1 MKPEAN
7 LSGLFVPLVTP
18 FTDDLRLAPDALGRL
33 ADEALSVGG
42 ARGLVALGTTAEAAT
57 LTTEEKQ
64 DVVRICSAACRAHGA
79 PLIVGVGTND
89 TVAAITTLRE
99 LAQSGDVTAALV
111 PAPPYIRPGEA
122 GTLAHFTAL
131 AEHGGLPLV
140 VYDIPYRTGQP
151 LSTGTLHALRNIP
164 EVVGVKYATG
174 AIDAATMEL
183 LGSSAPGFSVLGGD
197 DAVISPLLAAGARGG
212 ILASANVRTAD
223 YAELISL
230 WQSDATGPARRL
242 GAELARLSTAL
253 FAEPNPTVI
262 KGLLHA
268 QGRIPSPAVRLP
280 LLAASADSVRRAAD
294 LATAWTGQDLHEA
307 GVQSS
312 GPLFSAVPSS
322 ASSTWRS
329 LRPSEPTS
337 MK

>member
-7 LSGLFVPLVTP
+7 LTGLFVPLVTP
-18 FTDDLRLAPDALGRL
+18 FTDDLRLAPDALARL
-33 ADEALSVGG
+33 AEEALSTGG

-57 LTTEEKQ
+57 LTDEEKRT
-64 DVVRICSAACRAHGA
+64 VVRVCAAACRAHGA

-89 TVAAITTLRE
+89 TAAAITALRE
-99 LAQSGDVTAALV
+99 LAERGDVAAALV
-111 PAPPYIRPGEA
+111 PAPPYTRPGEA

-151 LSTGTLHALRNIP
+151 LGVGSMRALSRLP
-164 EVVGVKYATG
+164 QVVGVKYATG
-174 AIDAATMEL
+174 AIDAATVEL
-183 LGSSAPGFSVLGGD
+183 LGSPSPDFAVLGGD
-197 DAVISPLLAAGARGG
+197 DAVISPLLAAGAHGG

-230 WQSDATGPARRL
+230 WRRDAAGPARRL
-242 GAELARLSTAL
+242 GAELARMSAAL

-262 KGLLHA
+262 KGVLHA

-280 LLAASADSVRRAAD
+280 LLAASAGSVRRAVA
-294 LATAWTGQDLHEA
+294 LAAGEGQELA
-307 GVQSS
+307 
-312 GPLFSAVPSS
+312 A
-322 ASSTWRS
+322 
-329 LRPSEPTS
+329 
-337 MK
+337 